1 MQNALFVV
9 VDELA
14 GGNDER
20 GRPEQRVTPS
30 SSMLLALLDVDLGI
44 RGQVEFDRPELVAD
58 LIADDLHAVALQE
71 LCEPAALL
79 AVGLGGLLPVDP
91 VGAGHRTESAVD
103 VPVDEECLSL

>member
-1 MQNALFVV
+1 M
-9 VDELA
+9 
-14 GGNDER
+14 
-20 GRPEQRVTPS
+20 
-30 SSMLLALLDVDLGI
+30 DLGI

-103 VPVDEECLSL
+103 VPVGEECLSL